1 MGLDGYCVSHPLM
14 FVNWLCSIGS
24 MVKLDVLPER
34 ERGVCC
40 VVELEVPAARATE
53 LADVLK
59 ALSDPTRLQM
69 ILALRA
75 SKDPVCICDFTATFD
90 LSQPTLSHHMAK
102 LRDAGLVE
110 ATRQGIWAYYRLK
123 PHLSAH
129 VRRII
134 DAL

>member
-1 MGLDGYCVSHPLM
+1 M
-14 FVNWLCSIGS
+14 FVNGLCRIGS
-24 MVKLDVLPER
+24 VVKPDVLPER

-40 VVELEVPAARATE
+40 AVDLEVPPVRATE

-102 LRDAGLVE
+102 LRGAGLVE

-123 PHLSAH
+123 PHLPAY
-129 VRRII
+129 VQRIV

>member
-1 MGLDGYCVSHPLM
+1 MGCVS
-14 FVNWLCSIGS
+14 IAA
-24 MVKLDVLPER
+24 MVKVEILPER

-40 VVELEVPAARATE
+40 AVELEVPAVRATE

-75 SKDPVCICDFTATFD
+75 SKEPVCICDFTATFD
-90 LSQPTLSHHMAK
+90 LSQPTLSHHMAR

-123 PHLSAH
+123 PHLPAH
-129 VRRII
+129 VRKIV

>member
-1 MGLDGYCVSHPLM
+1 
-14 FVNWLCSIGS
+14 
-24 MVKLDVLPER
+24 MVKLDVQR

-40 VVELEVPAARATE
+40 AVQLEVPTARASE
-53 LADVLK
+53 VADVLK

-110 ATRQGIWAYYRLK
+110 ATRRGIWAYYRLK
-123 PHLSAH
+123 PNLPAH
-129 VRRII
+129 VQKII

>member
-1 MGLDGYCVSHPLM
+1 V
-14 FVNWLCSIGS
+14 
-24 MVKLDVLPER
+24 VKLDVLPER

-40 VVELEVPAARATE
+40 AVQLEVPPVRATE

-69 ILALRA
+69 VLAMRA
-75 SKDPVCICDFTATFD
+75 SNEPICICDLTATFD

-102 LRDAGLVE
+102 LREAGLVE
-110 ATRQGIWAYYRLK
+110 ATRRGIWAYYRLK
-123 PHLSAH
+123 PHLPAH
-129 VRRII
+129 VRKII

>member
-1 MGLDGYCVSHPLM
+1 
-14 FVNWLCSIGS
+14 

-40 VVELEVPAARATE
+40 AVTLEVPAVRAAE

-75 SKDPVCICDFTATFD
+75 SKDPVCICDFAATFD
-90 LSQPTLSHHMAK
+90 LSQPTLSHHMAR

-110 ATRQGIWAYYRLK
+110 ATRRGIWAYYRLT
-123 PHLSAH
+123 PHLPAH
-129 VRRII
+129 IRKII

>member
-1 MGLDGYCVSHPLM
+1 M
-14 FVNWLCSIGS
+14 FVNGLCSIAA
-24 MVKLDVLPER
+24 MVKLDVLPAR

-40 VVELEVPAARATE
+40 AVELEVPPVRATE

-59 ALSDPTRLQM
+59 ALADPTRLQM

-75 SKDPVCICDFTATFD
+75 SKEPVCICDFTATFD

-102 LRDAGLVE
+102 LREAGLVE

-123 PHLSAH
+123 PHLPPH
-129 VRRII
+129 VRKII

>member
-1 MGLDGYCVSHPLM
+1 M
-14 FVNWLCSIGS
+14 FVNGLSNIGS
-24 MVKLDVLPER
+24 MVKLEVLPER

-40 VVELEVPAARATE
+40 VVELEVPPVRATE

-69 ILALRA
+69 ILTLRA
-75 SKDPVCICDFTATFD
+75 SKDPVCICDFATTFE
-90 LSQPTLSHHMAK
+90 LSQPTLSHHMAR
-102 LRDAGLVE
+102 LREAGLVE

-123 PHLSAH
+123 PHLPAH
-129 VRRII
+129 VQRII